1 MSLYHLH
8 ITLHF
13 IVMCLVGNKNDLE
26 ESREVNVKDA
36 QEYADSIGALFHE
49 TSALKN
55 VGKDT
60 LSLSGCMFSIYTQ
73 NRKVSKEYFNC
84 IDIPESCS
92 ALLALF
98 SVICLQLADIFSLT
112 KTFRLGITDT
122 AFIVF

>member
-8 ITLHF
+8 ITLQF
-13 IVMCLVGNKNDLE
+13 VVMCLVGNKNDLE

-60 LSLSGCMFSIYTQ
+60 LSGCMFSIHRTE
-73 NRKVSKEYFNC
+73 K
-84 IDIPESCS
+84 
-92 ALLALF
+92 
-98 SVICLQLADIFSLT
+98 
-112 KTFRLGITDT
+112 
-122 AFIVF
+122 

>member
-1 MSLYHLH
+1 MSLDHLH

-13 IVMCLVGNKNDLE
+13 VVMCLVGNKNDLE

>member
-1 MSLYHLH
+1 MSLDHLH

-13 IVMCLVGNKNDLE
+13 VVMCLVGNKNDLE

-60 LSLSGCMFSIYTQ
+60 LSLSGCMFSHNTQ
-73 NRKVSKEYFNC
+73 NRKVSREYFNC